1 MILVTVG
8 VLVLLTVTGKTG
20 GVIVTVP
27 PTRSPAPRALLPA
40 TVYVV
45 VVPVGATLQAGP
57 PVLSQIGAVTT
68 QVGPTVPAQ
77 VPPVQL

>member
-20 GVIVTVP
+20 GTIVTVP
-27 PTRSPAPRALLPA
+27 LTRSPAPRALLPA

-45 VVPVGATLQAGP
+45 VVPVGATRQAGP
-57 PVLSQIGAVTT
+57 PALGRRVH
-68 QVGPTVPAQ
+68 GPDNARDLGNPQ
-77 VPPVQL
+77 HDL